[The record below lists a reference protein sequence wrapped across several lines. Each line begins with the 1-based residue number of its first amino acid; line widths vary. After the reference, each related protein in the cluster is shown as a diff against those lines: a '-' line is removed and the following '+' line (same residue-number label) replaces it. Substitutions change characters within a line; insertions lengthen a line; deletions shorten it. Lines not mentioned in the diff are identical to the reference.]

1 MTALPTAVVTG
12 AASGIGAATVERLL
26 RHGTVI
32 GVDVAQQPPETDLP
46 RGGGKLYWVQGDVSE
61 PGTWERVQNL
71 ARSDLEGAVTVLVS
85 CAMQHAMGDILTL
98 SDADWASVFRSTF
111 YGAVLAIRSCL
122 PTMIEVGGGSIVTV
136 GSVSGQFAEQGLVAY
151 GAAKAALIQ
160 LTRSVAVDFAR
171 KGVRANC
178 VCPGTTDTPSFRRHL
193 DTAARPDVFLAA
205 RVDRN
210 PIGRILT
217 PDEVAAAI
225 EYLAFEDASAITGA
239 VVAVDGGLTSCFEYR
254 D

>member
-1 MTALPTAVVTG
+1 M
-12 AASGIGAATVERLL
+12 LL
-26 RHGTVI
+26 
-32 GVDVAQQPPETDLP
+32 QPPETDLP

-160 LTRSVAVDFAR
+160 LTRSVAVDFGE
-171 KGVRANC
+171 KVSG
-178 VCPGTTDTPSFRRHL
+178 
-193 DTAARPDVFLAA
+193 
-205 RVDRN
+205 
-210 PIGRILT
+210 PIACAQGLPTHR
-217 PDEVAAAI
+217 
-225 EYLAFEDASAITGA
+225 ASAVIWTRPLGQTSSWRQGSTA
-239 VVAVDGGLTSCFEYR
+239 ILSGGY
-254 D
+254 

>member
-32 GVDVAQQPPETDLP
+32 GVDVAQQPPDRDLP

-61 PGTWERVQNL
+61 PGTWEQVQNL

-136 GSVSGQFAEQGLVAY
+136 GSVSGQFAEQGLVADR
-151 GAAKAALIQ
+151 GGKKAALIQ

-178 VCPGTTDTPSFRRHL
+178 VCPGTT
-193 DTAARPDVFLAA
+193 
-205 RVDRN
+205 
-210 PIGRILT
+210 
-217 PDEVAAAI
+217 
-225 EYLAFEDASAITGA
+225 
-239 VVAVDGGLTSCFEYR
+239 
-254 D
+254 